1 MPSYFPQTLVPA
13 YGRDYKS
20 SKEVKADLLAGK
32 DFRAEPSGQMC
43 SIRDLPAG
51 TEVIIRYRS
60 LRQVMVFKVPA
71 AGAGKES

>member
-51 TEVIIRYRS
+51 TEVIVRYRN
-60 LRQVMVFKVPA
+60 LRQVMMFKVPA
-71 AGAGKES
+71 ARTGKEG

>member
-43 SIRDLPAG
+43 SIRDLPVGA
-51 TEVIIRYRS
+51 EVLVRYRG
-60 LRQVMVFKVPA
+60 LRQVMVFKVPPRTD
-71 AGAGKES
+71 KES

>member
-1 MPSYFPQTLVPA
+1 MSPYFPQTLVPA

-32 DFRAEPSGQMC
+32 DFWAEPSGQMC

-51 TEVIIRYRS
+51 TEVLIRYRS
-60 LRQVMVFKVPA
+60 LRQVMVFKVP
-71 AGAGKES
+71 GTDKES

>member
-43 SIRDLPAG
+43 SIRDLPVG
-51 TEVIIRYRS
+51 VKVLVRYRG
-60 LRQVMVFKVPA
+60 LRQVMVFEVPPRTD
-71 AGAGKES
+71 KES

>member
-1 MPSYFPQTLVPA
+1 MSSYFPQTLVPA

-32 DFRAEPSGQMC
+32 DFLAEPSGQMC

-51 TEVIIRYRS
+51 TEVLICYRS
-60 LRQVMVFKVPA
+60 LRQVMVFKVP
-71 AGAGKES
+71 GTDKES